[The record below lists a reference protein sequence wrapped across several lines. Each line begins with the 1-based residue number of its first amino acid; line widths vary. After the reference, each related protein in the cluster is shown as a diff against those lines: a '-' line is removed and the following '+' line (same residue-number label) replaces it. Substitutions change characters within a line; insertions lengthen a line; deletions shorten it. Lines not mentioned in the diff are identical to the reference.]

1 MDFRAKHLEGVEAH
15 EEIDQIFAVIAAAG
29 GPTMAELQAMPIS
42 QSAGIRAELNDA
54 LMEHGDIHPTD
65 DPAAIGWTV
74 ELSQPVG
81 DAHTLF
87 MREPLGRDLKTPGRT
102 GYQHN
107 RNLLLNLL
115 TIPGKQ
121 PGRRLKRL
129 IAGCDGLPVPTRV
142 LPQEREDLIVS
153 PSLIQRV
160 HDLIDPVAMFGY
172 VLSHDR
178 PLISR
183 TPRSRS

>member
-115 TIPGKQ
+115 TIPDKQ
-121 PGRRLKRL
+121 PGRLKPTDIDNMAAGDFQNMVRH
-129 IAGCDGLPVPTRV
+129 IARV
-142 LPQEREDLIVS
+142 IGPDYQG
-153 PSLIQRV
+153 
-160 HDLIDPVAMFGY
+160 F
-172 VLSHDR
+172 
-178 PLISR
+178 
-183 TPRSRS
+183 